1 MTTPKESKW
10 KSRFPRP
17 YSKRNRVI
25 ISREEVEKAQ
35 DDYFSDGGKI
45 HYMTADNRLVEDI
58 LIHFEDSYL

>member
-1 MTTPKESKW
+1 MTTPKENKW
-10 KSRFPRP
+10 KPRFPRRRD
-17 YSKRNRVI
+17 KRNRVI

-45 HYMTADNRLVEDI
+45 NYMKADNRQMEDI